1 MLSADVNGNAVI
13 TQLMENRNKRVERGK
28 GRGRTVPSADEVD
41 V

>member
-28 GRGRTVPSADEVD
+28 EGVEQF
-41 V
+41 

>member
-28 GRGRTVPSADEVD
+28 GRAEQFQVLMK
-41 V
+41 